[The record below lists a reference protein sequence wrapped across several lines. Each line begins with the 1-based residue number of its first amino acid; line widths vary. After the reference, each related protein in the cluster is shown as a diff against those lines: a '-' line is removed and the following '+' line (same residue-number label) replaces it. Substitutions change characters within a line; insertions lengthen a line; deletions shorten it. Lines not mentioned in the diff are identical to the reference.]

1 METGVNIDVEEMIEY
16 DGPDAVVRVD
26 GGAAARPRRA
36 QVIGV
41 QVVARDVT
49 SKRRAEIA
57 LRDRE
62 ERSRHEALHDP
73 LTRLPNRLLFMDRL
87 EMEVI
92 HRQHDGESMFAV
104 LCLDLDRFKNIN
116 DSLGHSAGDRLL
128 IDFSGGCSS
137 ASARRTRW
145 RASAAT
151 SSRCC

>member
-1 METGVNIDVEEMIEY
+1 
-16 DGPDAVVRVD
+16 
-26 GGAAARPRRA
+26 
-36 QVIGV
+36 
-41 QVVARDVT
+41 VVARDVT

-92 HRQHDGESMFAV
+92 HCAQDAGVDFAV

-128 IDFSGGCSS
+128 IDFSRRLSS
-137 ASARRTRW
+137 ASGRRTRW

-151 SSRCC
+151 SLRSC